1 MSKETRFK
9 MVLGELDPNVRTAIL
24 YLESLVHEKHRDAL
38 SVIPQTKP
46 TDNSAILMKID
57 SLQKQIDGLRPKVE
71 AAYSFTK
78 EYDNAE
84 IFLKVLIKKADVV
97 LDDVKSLFDELYAS
111 GFFKKE
117 GTRRKIRDEGLIDTK
132 EGGKVK

>member
-1 MSKETRFK
+1 MTNRHEYKEALGRLDKDTRVCIK
-9 MVLGELDPNVRTAIL
+9 
-24 YLESLVHEKHRDAL
+24 YLEGLIDEKFSLAL
-38 SVIPQTKP
+38 KVRQPP
-46 TDNSAILMKID
+46 TPPTPKVDFSRLESKDD

-84 IFLKVLIKKADVV
+84 IFLKGLIKKADVV
-97 LDDVKSLFDELYAS
+97 LGEVRSLFDELYAS

-117 GTRRKIRDEGLIDTK
+117 GTRRKIRDEGLIEK
-132 EGGKVK
+132 RRE